1 MNRLPV
7 LDVADL
13 CVSFAQPARLPW
25 RRPIAV
31 PVVRDVSFAIRP
43 NEIMGLVGESGSG
56 KTTLSRALLRLL
68 PATSG
73 TVRFQGIDLLE
84 LPAAELRRLRSRMQ
98 VIFQDP
104 YTSLNPR
111 MTAADNIG
119 EGIRLQL
126 LCDRNEIPSR
136 VAAVLAQVGL
146 PADAGSRF
154 PHEFSGGQRQRIGIA
169 RALAVEPT
177 FLIADEPVSALDM
190 SIQAQILNLLM
201 EQQERRNLSMLF
213 IGHDLSVIRHIC
225 DRVIVM
231 YMGRIVE
238 TGPAATLFR
247 HPAHP
252 YTQALVDAAPVS
264 HPAMRRPEPPPMAEP
279 VDQQLRPR
287 GCPFVP
293 RCVHRINACDD
304 APPMLRGIGL
314 DHDVACIRS
323 ELAR

>member
-1 MNRLPV
+1 MKESLV

-13 CVSFAQPARLPW
+13 CVSYAQSARLPW
-25 RRPIAV
+25 KRPITV
-31 PVVRDVSFAIRP
+31 PVVSEVSFAIRP

-73 TVRFQGIDLLE
+73 SVRFQGIDLLA
-84 LPAAELRRLRSRMQ
+84 LPAAKLRQVRARMQ

-111 MTAADNIG
+111 MTAADNIA
-119 EGIRLQL
+119 EGIRLQHT
-126 LCDRNEIPSR
+126 CDRREIPSR

-146 PADAGSRF
+146 PLDAGSRY

-169 RALAVEPT
+169 RALVVEPT

-231 YMGRIVE
+231 YLGRIVE
-238 TGPAATLFR
+238 AGPAATLFR

-264 HPAMRRPEPPPMAEP
+264 HPAMRRPKPLSVLEP
-279 VDQQLRPR
+279 VDRPLKSQ
-287 GCPFVP
+287 GCPFSP
-293 RCVHRINACDD
+293 RCVHRIQECDD
-304 APPMLRGIGL
+304 TPPLLRRVGR

-323 ELAR
+323 EVAR